1 MMGGTLLEKKET
13 PLTETLEREDWMDK
27 PVEEMDDDQRA
38 KLREFD
44 VRQQKLQEEREKI
57 TKNLKNELMQLN
69 NQTQEIQKHFDDKLL
84 VLQKRKLEFD
94 QRINEQYLVL
104 ITLV

>member
-1 MMGGTLLEKKET
+1 
-13 PLTETLEREDWMDK
+13 
-27 PVEEMDDDQRA
+27 
-38 KLREFD
+38 
-44 VRQQKLQEEREKI
+44 
-57 TKNLKNELMQLN
+57 MQLN

-94 QRINEQYLVL
+94 QRINEQYLIL